1 MRGMLYWFYQEE
13 QMGQRN
19 YVQVAMM
26 KRYGKTQTVFQDRR
40 TKRSGEKID
49 WIQESKENDSD
60 DDFLEWDEI

>member
-1 MRGMLYWFYQEE
+1 
-13 QMGQRN
+13 MGQRN